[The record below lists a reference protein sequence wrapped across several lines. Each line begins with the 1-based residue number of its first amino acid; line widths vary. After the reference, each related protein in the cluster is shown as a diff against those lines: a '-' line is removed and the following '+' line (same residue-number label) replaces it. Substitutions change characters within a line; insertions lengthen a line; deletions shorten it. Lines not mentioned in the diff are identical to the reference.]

1 MWRWGVRR
9 TDPPLPQSTSEG
21 SVALLPPVKNLS
33 GVLSD
38 GEIPSILAPVRFVE
52 RPKRTNSMTNKENR
66 AGRDEEFP
74 LEAYIT
80 VHNWIRKW
88 AEEPVQQIRTV
99 V

>member
-1 MWRWGVRR
+1 
-9 TDPPLPQSTSEG
+9 
-21 SVALLPPVKNLS
+21 VALLPPVKNLS

-88 AEEPVQQIRTV
+88 H
-99 V
+99 